1 MKKILLAYQLKE
13 EGLKELRGKYQ
24 LTLPENTSYFTKEEV
39 MERIADY
46 EIFVP
51 NFSFYTDKEI
61 LDKAPKLELI
71 ANYGVGYNNIDVEY
85 ATQQGVV
92 VTNLPQTTR
101 EPTAELAF
109 ALLLAAARRIGYYD
123 RKLRTPQGVSWGVYK
138 DAGVPVYGKTLGII
152 GMGRIGQSLARRA
165 VASGMNIIYNNRNRL
180 DRHIEEKYGARLVSF
195 DELIETADFISLN
208 APSTPQTINMIG
220 EEQFNRMKPTA
231 VFINTARGNMVDE
244 QAMAKAL
251 KEEKIWAAGLDVYQ
265 NEPHIPQELLEL
277 DNVVLAPHAGT
288 KTVEDR
294 VAMSIEM
301 SRNIIGF
308 YEGTYPVSRVN

>member
-180 DRHIEEKYGARLVSF
+180 DRHIEEKYGARHVSF

-220 EEQFNRMKPTA
+220 KEQFNRMKPTA

-244 QAMAKAL
+244 QAMANAL

-301 SRNIIGF
+301 SRNIIGY